1 MTNTTIIASYG
12 TLTISNEF
20 IQATTL
26 EFANDPGVGGVLIFT
41 AGGMGAQTLNQ
52 NGTLTTAAYF
62 GGTVTNFLPG
72 KYPGIAGDVVT
83 IQAVTNLFGAM
94 DLTGTDAAGFDNFMT
109 FAAESG
115 DYMTMTDG
123 KIVLSPSTPYGD
135 TLTANEQTILNDM
148 MVGLFGTAAERATLG
163 LDPSVR
169 SNPGAPNQPYID
181 LVVTAEAPVNPCF
194 VEGTRILTARGEV
207 AVEALAVGDLVIT
220 PEGEELPVVWIGR
233 RELDLAAM
241 RRPELVR
248 PVVIERGALG
258 EGSPAR
264 DLRLSPDHA
273 LLIEGVLV
281 PAKLLVNW
289 SNIREIQGLGRICYY
304 HVELCRHA
312 ALFAEGAMAESFLD
326 TGHKALFDNYE
337 GDVIAP
343 PALMQAARV
352 AGSFAPLVCAGAK
365 LDEIRRQI
373 AARQVGIRLG

>member
-26 EFANDPGVGGVLIFT
+26 EFANDPGIGGVVVFS
-41 AGGMGAQTLNQ
+41 AGGIGAQTLNT
-52 NGTLTTAAYF
+52 NGTLSTVAYF

-72 KYPGIAGDVVT
+72 AYPGIAGDVVT

-94 DLTGTDAAGFDNFMT
+94 DLTGTAAAGFDDFMT

-115 DYMTMTDG
+115 DYMTMRDG
-123 KIVLSPSTPYGD
+123 TIAMSPQTPLAD
-135 TLTANEQTILNDM
+135 TLSANEQTILKGM
-148 MVGLFGTAAERATLG
+148 MSGLFGTAAETATLV
-163 LDPSVR
+163 LDPAVR
-169 SNPGAPNQPYID
+169 TNPGAPNQPYID
-181 LVVTAEAPVNPCF
+181 LVVTTEAPVNPCF
-194 VEGTRILTARGEV
+194 VQGTHILTTRGEV

-233 RELDLAAM
+233 RELDVAALS
-241 RRPELVR
+241 RPELAR

-258 EGSPAR
+258 EGTPAR

-273 LLIEGVLV
+273 LLIDGVLV

-289 SNIREIQGLGRICYY
+289 SNIREIQGVGRVCYY

-312 ALFAEGAMAESFLD
+312 ALFAEGAMVESFLD
-326 TGHKALFDNYE
+326 TGHKGLFDNH
-337 GDVIAP
+337 DASVIAP
-343 PALMQAARV
+343 PDLMQAARV
-352 AGSFAPLVCAGAK
+352 ARSFAPLVGVGAK
-365 LDEIRRQI
+365 LDDIRRQI